1 MYEVLLFAG
10 TAEGRKIAEYM
21 EEQGIRALVF
31 VATEY
36 GESLISSGPS
46 LQVEW
51 GRLSEAG
58 MEEKMEASPGALV
71 IDASLCGGGHRE
83 YPDGLPEDWKKVYP
97 CPEEKSGLRGMR
109 GGICRKPL

>member
-71 IDASLCGGGHRE
+71 IDATHPYAAEVTENIRTA
-83 YPDGLPEDWKKVYP
+83 
-97 CPEEKSGLRGMR
+97 
-109 GGICRKPL
+109 CRKTGRKYIRVYHLR